1 MRLWDSINRYFA
13 FKLKEAEFRV
23 HTWKRSRE
31 ISRAYDA
38 KPKPVRPIKPIKPVK
53 PAKPVKI
60 AAVDKPVKV
69 VKPVKAVKPVK
80 PAKPPK
86 PPRPVRPPRPAR
98 KPLNI
103 AAALP
108 YAVKGAKFLGI
119 AVAVVA
125 LVFGAVFAFQR
136 ISVAVAAARADSNKA
151 SADDNAVAAP
161 PVQNIPEDAVLPEA
175 AVLPEGFA
183 ENAATAVPADTTP
196 MEMPLPQPERQAA
209 TPSQSDKALV
219 DLFMKAAPHGV
230 SDWLVLV
237 DKRAKVMY
245 FFKEGA
251 GGWEVAKAYSVA
263 TGERDGRKTVEG
275 DKMTPEGVY
284 FMIGRKH
291 RSELT
296 NIYGPAA
303 FILDYPN
310 EDDRRERRTGH
321 GIWMHGSER
330 GNIPPLFTQGCVA
343 VANQDILEIAAT
355 LKSGWPGVPVVIVS
369 GEEEAKK
376 HVASVDFQKLKA
388 RRAEVV
394 SEYGARQSE
403 FEGIVTSW
411 KTAWESRDIDT
422 YSTFYFASGFM
433 DGAMNWTAFRDR
445 KKGLFASYSAIYVD
459 LSNIALTEYTDNMA
473 TVKFFQVYNTN
484 RNNRMENAKRLIFRK
499 DDQGQW
505 KIYREIPFPKEELL
519 L

>member
-1 MRLWDSINRYFA
+1 MLIWDSINRYFA
-13 FKLKEAEFRV
+13 FKFKEVEFHVR
-23 HTWKRSRE
+23 TWKRGRE

-38 KPKPVRPIKPIKPVK
+38 KPVK
-53 PAKPVKI
+53 PSRAPAAGPV
-60 AAVDKPVKV
+60 
-69 VKPVKAVKPVK
+69 
-80 PAKPPK
+80 KPPK
-86 PPRPVRPPRPAR
+86 PERPPRPP
-98 KPLNI
+98 KPVRSKAAGRRI
-103 AAALP
+103 GAAAWP
-108 YAVKGAKFLGI
+108 YAVKGAKVFGI
-119 AVAVVA
+119 VVVAGA
-125 LVFGAVFAFQR
+125 LVFGAVFAVQR
-136 ISVAVAAARADSNKA
+136 ISEAVAAARSADSGRGG
-151 SADDNAVAAP
+151 DEDAVAAP

-196 MEMPLPQPERQAA
+196 MEAPPPQPERQ
-209 TPSQSDKALV
+209 TPAQPRSDKALV
-219 DLFMKAAPHGV
+219 DLFLKTMPRGM

-237 DKRAKVMY
+237 DKYAKVMY
-245 FFKEGA
+245 VFKDGA
-251 GGWEVAKAYSVA
+251 GGWETAKAYSVA

-321 GIWMHGSER
+321 GIWVHGSER
-330 GNIPPLFTQGCVA
+330 GSIPPLFTQGCVA
-343 VANQDILEIAAT
+343 VANQDILDLVST

-369 GEEEAKK
+369 GEEDAKK
-376 HVASVDFQKLKA
+376 HAASVDFQKLKT
-388 RRAEVV
+388 RRATVV
-394 SEYGARQSE
+394 AEYNARQSE
-403 FEGIVTSW
+403 FENIVIGW
-411 KTAWESRDIDT
+411 KTAWEARDIDA
-422 YSTFYFASGFM
+422 YSTFYYTSGFA
-433 DGAMNWTAFRDR
+433 DGPMKWEAYRDR
-445 KKGLFASYSAIYVD
+445 KKGLFAAYSAIHVD
-459 LSNIALTEYTDNMA
+459 LSDIALTEYTENMA

-484 RNNRMENAKRLIFRK
+484 KNNRMENAKRLIFRR

>member
-1 MRLWDSINRYFA
+1 
-13 FKLKEAEFRV
+13 
-23 HTWKRSRE
+23 
-31 ISRAYDA
+31 
-38 KPKPVRPIKPIKPVK
+38 
-53 PAKPVKI
+53 
-60 AAVDKPVKV
+60 
-69 VKPVKAVKPVK
+69 
-80 PAKPPK
+80 
-86 PPRPVRPPRPAR
+86 
-98 KPLNI
+98 
-103 AAALP
+103 
-108 YAVKGAKFLGI
+108 
-119 AVAVVA
+119 VAG
-125 LVFGAVFAFQR
+125 LIFGAVFAIQR
-136 ISVAVAAARADSNKA
+136 ISVSVAAARSADSGRA
-151 SADDNAVAAP
+151 PADDNAAPAP

-196 MEMPLPQPERQAA
+196 IELPPPQPERQAA
-209 TPSQSDKALV
+209 PTQPRSDKALV
-219 DLFMKAAPHGV
+219 DLFLKAVPHGI

-237 DKRAKVMY
+237 DKYAKVMY
-245 FFKEGA
+245 IFKEGLN
-251 GGWEVAKAYSVA
+251 GWEVAKAYSVA

-321 GIWMHGSER
+321 GIWVHGSER

-343 VANQDILEIAAT
+343 VANQDILDIVAT
-355 LKSGWPGVPVVIVS
+355 FKGGWPGVPVVIVS

-376 HVASVDFQKLKA
+376 HVASVDFQKLKTRHA
-388 RRAEVV
+388 AVVAEHN
-394 SEYGARQSE
+394 ERQSE
-403 FEGIVTSW
+403 FENIVTGW
-411 KTAWESRDIDT
+411 KTAWEARDIET
-422 YSTFYFASGFM
+422 YSTFYFTSGFM
-433 DGAMNWTAFRDR
+433 DGQMNWTAFRDR

-459 LSNIALTEYTDNMA
+459 LSGITLTEYTDNMA

-484 RNNRMENAKRLIFRK
+484 RNNRMENAKRLILRR

>member
-1 MRLWDSINRYFA
+1 MFAGYMWCVWYARYTVYGMAWIAASLFRESGIMRLWDSINRYFA
-13 FKLKEAEFRV
+13 FKFKEVEFHV

-38 KPKPVRPIKPIKPVK
+38 KP
-53 PAKPVKI
+53 
-60 AAVDKPVKV
+60 
-69 VKPVKAVKPVK
+69 
-80 PAKPPK
+80 
-86 PPRPVRPPRPAR
+86 RPVRPAAAKAPEAVRPARPAR
-98 KPLNI
+98 KSAGRGLNV
-103 AAALP
+103 AAAWP
-108 YAVKGAKFLGI
+108 YAVKGAKVLGI
-119 AVAVVA
+119 AAVAVA
-125 LVFGAVFAFQR
+125 LIFGAVYAFQR
-136 ISVAVAAARADSNKA
+136 ISVSVAARAADA
-151 SADDNAVAAP
+151 GRAPADDNAAPAP
-161 PVQNIPEDAVLPEA
+161 PVQNVPEDAVLPEA

-196 MEMPLPQPERQAA
+196 IEVPQPQPERQAA
-209 TPSQSDKALV
+209 PPQPRSDKALV
-219 DLFMKAAPHGV
+219 DLFLKTVPHGV
-230 SDWLVLV
+230 SDWIVLV
-237 DKRAKVMY
+237 DKYAKVMY
-245 FFKEGA
+245 VFKEGPS
-251 GGWEVAKAYSVA
+251 GWEVAKAYSVA

-321 GIWMHGSER
+321 GIWVHGSER

-343 VANQDILEIAAT
+343 VANQDILDIAAT
-355 LKSGWPGVPVVIVS
+355 FKSGWPGVPVVIVS
-369 GEEEAKK
+369 GEEDAKK
-376 HVASVDFQKLKA
+376 HVASVDFQKLKT
-388 RRAEVV
+388 RRAVV
-394 SEYGARQSE
+394 VAEHNERQSE
-403 FEGIVTSW
+403 FESIVTGW
-411 KTAWESRDIDT
+411 KSAWEARDIET
-422 YSTFYFASGFM
+422 YSTFYFTSGFM
-433 DGAMNWTAFRDR
+433 DGPMNWTAFRDR
-445 KKGLFASYSAIYVD
+445 KKGLFNAYSAIYVD
-459 LSNIALTEYTDNMA
+459 LNDITLTEYTDNMA

-484 RNNRMENAKRLIFRK
+484 RNNRMENAKRLIFRR